1 MPPEAQPAEQHE
13 RPPVEDYQI
22 GPEDVVE
29 VMVWKNEDLSRVVS
43 VRPDGK
49 ISLPL
54 IGDLVAAGQT
64 AEQLKASIAKSLKQ
78 YYKEPPQVSV
88 IVQQVNSYVIY
99 ILGQVQ
105 TPGRYVV
112 KSGTTFLQALSL
124 AGGFTTYANTKRIV
138 LRRQRP
144 EGKARSLCGFAL
156 MTWWWANSRIYC
168 SNEAIRSSSPNTVLG
183 GIGRRRPGTECIR
196 SPRQHISSKTSG
208 DISIYTIHRVALF
221 VGGT

>member
-1 MPPEAQPAEQHE
+1 MQAVRWRQRTKIYGYLTIWLGMMALLFACAPSAVDVPPVPPESQSADASESE
-13 RPPVEDYQI
+13 PVEDYQI

-54 IGDLVAAGQT
+54 IGDLKASGQT
-64 AEQLKASIAKSLKQ
+64 AEQLKASIAGALKQ

-88 IVQQVNSYVIY
+88 IVQQVNSYAIY

-124 AGGFTTYANTKRIV
+124 AGGFTPYAGTNRIV
-138 LRRQRP
+138 VRRQRASGQG
-144 EGKARSLCGFAL
+144 EEAMRVRFKDVVVGKQQNILLKR
-156 MTWWWANSRIYC
+156 
-168 SNEAIRSSSPNTVLG
+168 
-183 GIGRRRPGTECIR
+183 
-196 SPRQHISSKTSG
+196 G
-208 DISIYTIHRVALF
+208 DTIV
-221 VGGT
+221 VP

>member
-1 MPPEAQPAEQHE
+1 MQAVHWCPRVKGYGYLAIWLGAIALLVACSATSVDVPPVPSGEQAAGAGE

-29 VMVWKNEDLSRVVS
+29 VMVWKNDDLSRVVS

-54 IGDLVAAGQT
+54 LGDLAAAGLT

-88 IVQQVNSYVIY
+88 IVQQVNSYAIY

-124 AGGFTTYANTKRIV
+124 AGGFTPYAGTKRIV

-144 EGKARSLCGFAL
+144 DGQGEDAMRVHFNDVVVGKQQNLLLKR
-156 MTWWWANSRIYC
+156 
-168 SNEAIRSSSPNTVLG
+168 
-183 GIGRRRPGTECIR
+183 
-196 SPRQHISSKTSG
+196 G
-208 DISIYTIHRVALF
+208 DTIV
-221 VGGT
+221 VP

>member
-1 MPPEAQPAEQHE
+1 MQAVRWRPLIRVCGYLAIWLGTIALLMACASSAVDVPPVPPKAQSDEQ
-13 RPPVEDYQI
+13 RDSPPVEDYQI

-29 VMVWKNEDLSRVVS
+29 VMVWKNEDLSRVVN

-64 AEQLKASIAKSLKQ
+64 AEQLKVSIAQSLKR

-88 IVQQVNSYVIY
+88 IVQQVNSYAIY

-124 AGGFTTYANTKRIV
+124 AGGLNTYANSKRIV

-144 EGKARSLCGFAL
+144 NGQGEVAMRVRFNDVVVGKQQNLLLKR
-156 MTWWWANSRIYC
+156 
-168 SNEAIRSSSPNTVLG
+168 
-183 GIGRRRPGTECIR
+183 
-196 SPRQHISSKTSG
+196 G
-208 DISIYTIHRVALF
+208 DTIV
-221 VGGT
+221 VP

>member
-1 MPPEAQPAEQHE
+1 MQAVRWCPRLKIYGYLTIWLGTIALLVACSSSSIEVPPVPPEGQPAEQGE
-13 RPPVEDYQI
+13 SAPVEDYQI

-54 IGDLVAAGQT
+54 IGDLKAAGQT
-64 AEQLKASIAKSLKQ
+64 AEQLKTAIAKSLKQ

-88 IVQQVNSYVIY
+88 IVQQVNSYAIY

-124 AGGFTTYANTKRIV
+124 AGGFTPYASTNRIV
-138 LRRQRP
+138 LRRQRSSGQG
-144 EGKARSLCGFAL
+144 EEAMRVRFKDVVVGKQQNLLLKR
-156 MTWWWANSRIYC
+156 
-168 SNEAIRSSSPNTVLG
+168 
-183 GIGRRRPGTECIR
+183 
-196 SPRQHISSKTSG
+196 G
-208 DISIYTIHRVALF
+208 DTIV
-221 VGGT
+221 VP